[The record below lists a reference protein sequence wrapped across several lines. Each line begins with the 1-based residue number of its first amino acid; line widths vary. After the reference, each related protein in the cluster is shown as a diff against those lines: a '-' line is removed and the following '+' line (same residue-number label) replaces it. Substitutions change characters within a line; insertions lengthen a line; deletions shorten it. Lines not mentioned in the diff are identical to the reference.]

1 MPNSLIQLSND
12 VAAIVDHAG
21 KSVVAIHGG
30 GRVASSGVHWKPGY
44 IVTTDHSLRR
54 DDDLKLVLPDGHM
67 AAAQLA
73 GRDPGSDL
81 ALLKF
86 DAGDLPVI
94 SGGSAE
100 PRTGDLI
107 VAVGR
112 HREIG
117 TCAAL
122 GIVSVIGPGWNT
134 WRGGRIERFIRLDV
148 SLYPGCSGAAILNA
162 QGEALGIAT
171 HVLSR
176 IAPVAVPRT
185 TVDRV
190 VEQLAKH
197 GRVARGY
204 LGVGLQAVPLP
215 EELGGAGMIVL
226 SVEKKSPAANAGL
239 VVGDILVELN
249 GKKVK
254 DTADVQAFLF
264 GDFIGKTI
272 PAAVVRGGQR
282 VELAGLTIGEK

>member
-1 MPNSLIQLSND
+1 MPNSLIQLSD
-12 VAAIVDHAG
+12 EVAAIVESAG
-21 KSVVAIHGG
+21 KSVVAIYGG
-30 GRVASSGVHWKPGY
+30 GRIPSSGVHWKPGF
-44 IVTTDHSLRR
+44 IVTAEHSLRR
-54 DDDLKLVLPDGHM
+54 DEDLKIGLPDGKIV
-67 AAAQLA
+67 AAELA

-86 DAGDLPVI
+86 DAGDVPVI
-94 SGGSAE
+94 VTTNAA

-122 GIVSVIGPGWNT
+122 GIVSVLGPGWNT
-134 WRGGRIERFIRLDV
+134 WRGGRVDQFIRLDV
-148 SLYPGCSGAAILNA
+148 ALYPGSSGAAIVNSS
-162 QGEALGIAT
+162 GEALGVAT
-171 HVLSR
+171 SVLSR
-176 IAPVAVPRT
+176 IAPVAVPRV

-190 VEQLAKH
+190 ATELAKR

-204 LGVGLQAVPLP
+204 LGVGLQPVPLP
-215 EELGGAGMIVL
+215 EELGSAGMIVL

-239 VVGDILVELN
+239 VVGDILVAID
-249 GKKVK
+249 GRPVK

-264 GDFIGKTI
+264 GDSIGKTFSTTI
-272 PAAVVRGGQR
+272 VRGGQR
-282 VELAGLTIGEK
+282 TELAGLTIGEK